1 MPGKASVSVFLN
13 VKDVE
18 KATEVYEALGFQV
31 VARHK
36 TRSGRVGWVDLAL
49 DGAEIGL
56 GQIDTNDDPA
66 FREWV
71 STPLGAGV
79 VVYVDVPN
87 VDAAW
92 ARAGKAG
99 VAIEQPLESRS
110 YGRVFMIND
119 ADGYT
124 IAFIGPA
131 GDEAGAPAA
140 ARKPARKAAAK
151 PARQAAGKSAKKA
164 PKKAAPKKRAR

>member
-18 KATEVYEALGFQV
+18 KATEVYESLGFGV

-56 GQIDTNDDPA
+56 GQIDTNDDPS

-87 VDAAW
+87 VEAAW
-92 ARAGKAG
+92 ARAKQAG
-99 VAIEQPLESRS
+99 VAIEQAIETRS

-131 GDEAGAPAA
+131 SEQAPKSAV
-140 ARKPARKAAAK
+140 KKAATK
-151 PARQAAGKSAKKA
+151 PAKKA
-164 PKKAAPKKRAR
+164 AKKPTKKPTPKKRAR